1 MQIFLE
7 KRVMGIFS
15 YITID
20 ILQTDID
27 YILLS
32 QLKYTEVWKALKGQ

>member
-7 KRVMGIFS
+7 KRVLGIFS
-15 YITID
+15 YIAID

-32 QLKYTEVWKALKGQ
+32 WLKYTKVWKGLK